1 MAKFDVIFVLPYM
14 FSDHPS
20 FPEGI
25 LKRTLEANGFSVGVI
40 QAPAWQK
47 PESFAVL
54 GAPRLF
60 FAIIPGPVD
69 SVVLNYTSTRKRRKE
84 DLYQMNGSAFSPGS
98 PSSIKFK
105 IRPDH
110 TVVVFAN
117 GIRRMFKGIPIVIGG
132 IEAAMRRFAHYDFQQ
147 DKIKRSILLDS
158 RADLL
163 VTGMGE
169 KQVVEIAKI
178 ARTGVMITEPDIPGT
193 AKVVKDINAFNNYVF
208 LPTMEEIVKERE
220 KLVEA
225 ALNIESARMRD
236 KGIIQPHDGRFV
248 VEHPP
253 QEYTS
258 EDLDTIY
265 GYSYS
270 RDHPNSKTLSPAL
283 QMNLFSV
290 TSHRG
295 CGGGCA
301 FCSISIHEGKWVV
314 SRSMSSILREIEGFN
329 RHPRWKGIV
338 SDIGG
343 ATAELYGSD
352 CTNIKCN
359 RASCFLPIKSF
370 VGSRGGFS
378 KEPLAA
384 GGTMLVHP
392 IARPCKTI
400 GNTGHFLTLLRKAR
414 KIKGVRQI
422 FLGSGTRYDLMLQNP
437 ELLEEILAFHSGK
450 FLRVAPEHTET
461 VVLEL
466 MRKPVFEVFEAF
478 ADLYNRMNRKLKRKV
493 ELAPYLIVG
502 HPGESMKDVIKMADR
517 LKKLKVKTTDVQIFT
532 PTPGTLST
540 AMYYAEVSTGFKRIP
555 VEKNIKELQRR
566 KQVLA

>member
-40 QAPAWQK
+40 EAPDWQK

-69 SVVLNYTSTRKRRKE
+69 SVVLNYTSTRKRRNE
-84 DLYQMNGSAFSPGS
+84 DLYQMNGSAFFPGS
-98 PSSIKFK
+98 PPSIKSK

-110 TVVVFAN
+110 VVVVFAN
-117 GIRRMFKGIPIVIGG
+117 RIRQMFKKIPIVIGG
-132 IEAAMRRFAHYDFQQ
+132 VEAALRRFAHYDFQQ

-169 KQVVEIAKI
+169 KQVVEIARI
-178 ARTGVMITEPDIPGT
+178 ARDGTPVTEPDIPGT
-193 AKVVKDINAFNNYVF
+193 AKVVKNIDAFNNYIL
-208 LPTMEEIVKERE
+208 LPTMEEIVKEKE

-225 ALNIESARMRD
+225 ALKIESARI
-236 KGIIQPHDGRFV
+236 KGSGVAQPQNGRFV

-253 QEYTS
+253 MEYTS
-258 EDLDTIY
+258 EDLDAIY
-265 GYSYS
+265 GYGYT
-270 RDHPNSKTLSPAL
+270 RLHPNSKNVSPAL
-283 QMNLFSV
+283 LMNLFSV

-301 FCSISIHEGKWVV
+301 FCSISMHEGKRIL
-314 SRSMSSILREIEGFN
+314 SRSMSSILKEIEGFN
-329 RHPRWKGIV
+329 GHPRWKGIV

-352 CTNIKCN
+352 CNNLKCS
-359 RASCFLPIKSF
+359 RVSCFL
-370 VGSRGGFS
+370 
-378 KEPLAA
+378 KE
-384 GGTMLVHP
+384 T
-392 IARPCKTI
+392 CKTI
-400 GNTGHFLTLLRKAR
+400 ADTGHFLNLLRKAR
-414 KIKGVRQI
+414 KLKGVRQI

-437 ELLEEILAFHSGK
+437 ALLEEVLVYHTGK
-450 FLRVAPEHTET
+450 FLRVAPEHTEAP
-461 VVLEL
+461 VLNL
-466 MRKPVFEVFEAF
+466 MRKPSFEVFEAF
-478 ADLYNRMNRKLKRKV
+478 VDLFNRINRKLKRKV

-502 HPGESMKDVIKMADR
+502 HPGESMKDVARMADR
-517 LKKLKVKTTDVQIFT
+517 LKALKVKTTDVQIFT

-540 AMYYAEVSTGFKRIP
+540 AMYYAGVSGDFKGIS

-566 KQVLA
+566 KQVLTGGK

>member
-1 MAKFDVIFVLPYM
+1 MTKFDVIFVLPYV

-25 LKRTLEANGFSVGVI
+25 LKRALEANGFSVGVI
-40 QAPAWQK
+40 ETPDRQK
-47 PESFAVL
+47 PESFTRL

-84 DLYQMNGSAFSPGS
+84 DLYQIDGNAFFPGG
-98 PSSIKFK
+98 PPSIKSK

-117 GIRRMFKGIPIVIGG
+117 CIRRVFKKIPIVIGG
-132 IEAAMRRFAHYDFQQ
+132 VEAAQRRFAHYDFQQ

-178 ARTGVMITEPDIPGT
+178 ARTGTPVNEPDIPGT
-193 AKVVKDINAFNNYVF
+193 AKVVKDIEAFKNYVF
-208 LPTMEEIVKERE
+208 LPTMEDILKDRGQ
-220 KLVEA
+220 LVDA
-225 ALNIESARMRD
+225 SLKMESARMR
-236 KGIIQPHDGRFV
+236 GRNSRGVIQPANGRFI
-248 VEHPP
+248 VEFPP
-253 QEYTS
+253 REYTS
-258 EDLDTIY
+258 EELDAVY
-265 GYSYS
+265 GYPYV
-270 RDHPNSKTLSPAL
+270 RNHPGKKNLSPAL
-283 QMNLFSV
+283 GMNLFSV

-301 FCSISIHEGKWVV
+301 FCSISSHEGKRII
-314 SRSMSSILREIEGFN
+314 SRSMSSILKEIEDFN

-343 ATAELYGSD
+343 GTAELYGGD
-352 CTNIKCN
+352 CTDIKCK
-359 RASCFLPIKSF
+359 RLSCFL
-370 VGSRGGFS
+370 
-378 KEPLAA
+378 KE
-384 GGTMLVHP
+384 T
-392 IARPCKTI
+392 CKTI
-400 GNTGHFLTLLRKAR
+400 ADTGHFLMLLRAAR
-414 KIKGVRQI
+414 KLKGVRQI

-437 ELLEEILAFHSGK
+437 ELLEEILVHHSGK
-450 FLRVAPEHTET
+450 FLRVAPEHTEKP
-461 VVLEL
+461 VLDL
-466 MRKPVFEVFEAF
+466 MRKPSFEVFEAF
-478 ADLYNRMNRKLKRKV
+478 VELYNHINSKLKRKV

-502 HPGESMKDVIKMADR
+502 HPGESNTDVVKMADR
-517 LKKLKVKTTDVQIFT
+517 LKKLNVKTTDVQIFT

-540 AMYYAEVSTGFKRIP
+540 AMYYAGVDGDFKSIL
-555 VEKNIKELQRR
+555 VERDIKELQKR
-566 KQVLA
+566 KQVLTGEKDKRFGGGRGR